1 MDFFLILISSAL
13 TLLNIGILIFKP
25 LFQTFVEWKN
35 RGRKIQNDYQSIKD
49 LEEMSRED
57 KVFILLILNHIIDG
71 NNIEKLKETRKE
83 LIKKIPQQIGGEKD
97 D

>member
-35 RGRKIQNDYQSIKD
+35 RGQKIQNDYKSIKD

-57 KVFILLILNHIIDG
+57 KMFILLILNHIIDG
-71 NNIEKLKETRKE
+71 NHIEQIKKTREE
-83 LIKKIPQQIGGEKD
+83 LIKKIPNK
-97 D
+97 

>member
-1 MDFFLILISSAL
+1 MDFFLILASSAL

-35 RGRKIQNDYQSIKD
+35 RGQKIQNDYKSIKD

-57 KVFILLILNHIIDG
+57 KMFILLILNHLIDG
-71 NNIEKLKETRKE
+71 NHIEQIKKTREE
-83 LIKKIPQQIGGEKD
+83 LIKKIPNK
-97 D
+97 

>member
-25 LFQTFVEWKN
+25 LFQTFDEWKN
-35 RGRKIQNDYQSIKD
+35 RGRKIQNDYKSIKD

-57 KVFILLILNHIIDG
+57 KMFILLILNHIIDG
-71 NNIEKLKETRKE
+71 NHIEQIKKTRDE
-83 LIKKIPQQIGGEKD
+83 LIKKIPNK
-97 D
+97 

>member
-1 MDFFLILISSAL
+1 MDFFLILTSSAL

-35 RGRKIQNDYQSIKD
+35 RGQKIQNDYKSIKD

-57 KVFILLILNHIIDG
+57 KMFILLILNHLIDG
-71 NNIEKLKETRKE
+71 NHIEQIKKTREE
-83 LIKKIPQQIGGEKD
+83 LIKKIPNK
-97 D
+97 

>member
-1 MDFFLILISSAL
+1 MDFFLILISSVL

-25 LFQTFVEWKN
+25 LFQTFVEWKT

-57 KVFILLILNHIIDG
+57 KMFILLILNHLIDG
-71 NNIEKLKETRKE
+71 NHIEQIKKTREE
-83 LIKKIPQQIGGEKD
+83 LIKKIPNK
-97 D
+97 

>member
-1 MDFFLILISSAL
+1 MDFFLILASSAL

-25 LFQTFVEWKN
+25 LFKTFVEWKN

-57 KVFILLILNHIIDG
+57 KMFILLILNHIIDG
-71 NNIEKLKETRKE
+71 NNIEQIKKTRDE
-83 LIKKIPQQIGGEKD
+83 LIQKIPNK
-97 D
+97 

>member
-1 MDFFLILISSAL
+1 MADKLALILGIGL
-13 TLLNIGILIFKP
+13 TVLNIGVLIFKP

-57 KVFILLILNHIIDG
+57 KMFILLILNHIIDG
-71 NNIEKLKETRKE
+71 NHIEQIKKTREE
-83 LIKKIPQQIGGEKD
+83 LIKKIPNK
-97 D
+97 

>member
-1 MDFFLILISSAL
+1 MDFFLVLISSAL

-35 RGRKIQNDYQSIKD
+35 RGRKIQNDYKSIKD

-57 KVFILLILNHIIDG
+57 KMFILLILNHIIDG
-71 NNIEKLKETRKE
+71 NHIEQIKKTREE
-83 LIKKIPQQIGGEKD
+83 LIKKIPNK
-97 D
+97 